1 MSEEYRKPS
10 ASSSGLRLHMN
21 ENTGGCAPA
30 VLEALR
36 SLTCTDAAFYHD
48 ASEATEAC
56 ARHLGV
62 DRRQVVLTN
71 GLDEGILC
79 ACVAALKNG
88 TFEAVVVV
96 PTFEMYGISAA
107 AAGGRVVE
115 VRQPDDFSFP
125 LDAVLAAINDNT
137 RIVFLTNPN
146 NPTGQSIPRES
157 ILTIADAAPHAL
169 IFVDEAYADFSG
181 RTLVGDADA
190 ARRTN
195 IVVGR
200 TFAKAFGL
208 AGLRVGA
215 LVGPVHTLD
224 RIRPVVPPYNINVAS
239 AIALPAA
246 LKDTTHHQWYLA
258 QAAESKSLLYA
269 ALDRR
274 GIPYWRSDAN
284 FVLARFGADASRIVR
299 ALDARGIHI
308 RDRQG
313 DPGCDGCVRITAG
326 VVDHTRRCI
335 AAIED
340 VL

>member
-1 MSEEYRKPS
+1 MSDEYKKPA
-10 ASSSGLRLHMN
+10 ASRAGLRLHMN
-21 ENTGGCAPA
+21 ENTGGCSPA
-30 VLEALR
+30 VLDALR
-36 SLTCTDAAFYHD
+36 GLTCADAAFYND
-48 ASEATEAC
+48 ASEAVDAC
-56 ARHLGV
+56 ARYLGV
-62 DRRQVVLTN
+62 SPRQVVLTN

-107 AAGGRVVE
+107 AAGGRVIE
-115 VRQPDDFSFP
+115 VPQPADFSFP
-125 LDAVLAAINDNT
+125 LPAVLAAINEMT
-137 RIVFLTNPN
+137 RIVFLTTPN

-157 ILTIADAAPHAL
+157 ILAIADAAPHAL

-181 RTLVGDADA
+181 TTLIGDADA
-190 ARRTN
+190 VRRTN
-195 IVVGR
+195 VIVGR

-215 LVGPVHTLD
+215 LVGSVETLN
-224 RIRPVVPPYNINVAS
+224 RIRPVVPPYNVNIAAAV
-239 AIALPAA
+239 ALPAA
-246 LKDTTHHQWYLA
+246 LNDTAHHQWYLD
-258 QAAESKSLLYA
+258 QAEESKSLLYA

-284 FVLARFGADASRIVR
+284 FVLARFGADAARVVA
-299 ALDARGIHI
+299 ALNERGIHI
-308 RDRQG
+308 RHRQG
-313 DPGCDGCVRITAG
+313 EHGCEGCVRITAG
-326 VVDHTRRCI
+326 IVEHTRRCI